1 MIMTVSQALQRTVD
15 SLSQFSSDNPQQE
28 ARWLLEAL
36 LGNHGE
42 FSPQGRLQQMTEAEL
57 LRLQEWTARRNSGE
71 PLQYLIGTTEF
82 RSLTLKTDCRALI
95 PRPETEGLVELAL
108 AEIKPLSNPE
118 ILDIGTG
125 SGAIALSL
133 LFEHPGSFSIGCDI
147 SQAALELA
155 KENGDLLGINDRI
168 EWTLADLFSPDFH
181 GAFGRRFD
189 LIVSNPPYIAGTEY
203 RTLPPTVRDWEPKVA
218 LLAGRD
224 GLRAIR
230 RLAVIGKRLL
240 KRKGCLICEI
250 GETQGQAAENIYK
263 GCGWDT
269 VVKKDLNK
277 KPRYLVARAA

>member
-1 MIMTVSQALQRTVD
+1 MTVSQAFHHTVD

-36 LGNHGE
+36 LGKHVE
-42 FSPQGRLQQMTEAEL
+42 LSPQDQFQQIAEDEFRRLQDL
-57 LRLQEWTARRNSGE
+57 TARRNSGE

-82 RSLTLKTDCRALI
+82 RSITLKTDRRALI

-125 SGAIALSL
+125 TGVIALSL
-133 LFEHPGSFSIGCDI
+133 LVEHSGAAAVGCDI
-147 SQAALELA
+147 SQEALELA
-155 KENGDLLGINDRI
+155 QENSSLLGMNDRI
-168 EWTLADLFSPDFH
+168 EWILADLFSSDFH
-181 GAFGRRFD
+181 GALGRRFD
-189 LIVSNPPYIAGTEY
+189 LLISNPPYVASSEY
-203 RTLPPTVRDWEPKVA
+203 GNLLPTVRDWEPKVA

-240 KRKGCLICEI
+240 KRKGSLVCEI
-250 GETQGQAAENIYK
+250 GERQGQAVENIYRA
-263 GCGWDT
+263 CGWDV
-269 VVKKDLNK
+269 VVKKDLSER
-277 KPRYLVARAA
+277 PRYLIAKAA